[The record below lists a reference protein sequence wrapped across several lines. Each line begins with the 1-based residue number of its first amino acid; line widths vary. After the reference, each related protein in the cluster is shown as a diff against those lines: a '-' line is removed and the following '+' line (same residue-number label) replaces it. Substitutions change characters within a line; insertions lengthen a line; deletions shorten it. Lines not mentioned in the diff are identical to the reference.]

1 MDIKIFYSKTGF
13 VQSDV
18 FALVRNKRIFMRRKQ
33 VISFARGNIQFH
45 LPAYPISTI
54 DISMHLG

>member
-33 VISFARGNIQFH
+33 VISFARGNIQSFICQH
-45 LPAYPISTI
+45 TQYRQLI
-54 DISMHLG
+54 

>member
-33 VISFARGNIQFH
+33 VISFARGTFSFICQH
-45 LPAYPISTI
+45 TQYRQLI
-54 DISMHLG
+54 

>member
-18 FALVRNKRIFMRRKQ
+18 FALVRNKRIFMRRNKSSRSQ
-33 VISFARGNIQFH
+33 EETFKVSFASIPNI
-45 LPAYPISTI
+45 
-54 DISMHLG
+54 DN